1 MSSEF
6 ILLNI
11 IVPLGSALI
20 GGTAAYQIAKKQ
32 TVALQKIEKA
42 KWHKEVV
49 FELIE
54 NIDSFIDIAYR
65 QDQEQYKNQRQKLKR
80 RIISLLAFT
89 LPDQRETVEA
99 HIITIFSWHKGVK
112 GQVNYGNTTDF
123 FEALKNQLLKTIHVH

>member
-65 QDQEQYKNQRQKLKR
+65 QDQEEYKNQRQKLKR

-89 LPDQRETVEA
+89 LPNKRDAVET
-99 HIITIFSWHKGVK
+99 HTIAVFSWHKGIK
-112 GQVNYGNTTDF
+112 GQVNYRDTTAF
-123 FEALKNQLLKTIHVH
+123 FETLKNELLQTIHVH